1 MGPNTHETVDLV
13 TFTEEIPWEIS
24 FLSSE
29 TKNKLSLYFHFIKI
43 IKRPGTSCQCLHIRV
58 KNK

>member
-13 TFTEEIPWEIS
+13 TFTEEIPWKIS

-29 TKNKLSLYFHFIKI
+29 TKNKLI
-43 IKRPGTSCQCLHIRV
+43 ILSFYQNYK
-58 KNK
+58 KAWN